1 LGYYFE
7 ERKCKILIDKMR
19 TLATSAKWLFMLCLP
34 VLLITT
40 SLGWAANSL
49 CLYKYGFEKYG
60 VSQTTGL
67 PDSELENIYAEL
79 ISYFNSDEEYIS
91 ITVVKD
97 GESFELFNQREIIHL
112 RDVKRL
118 VQLDYGVLL
127 GTLAYVLAYAGVCL
141 FWKKRRYWRHL
152 AWGLVGGS
160 SITLGL
166 MLASALGILFS
177 FERLFWQFHVIS
189 FPNQF
194 WLLDPTRDYL
204 KMLFPDGFFYDATIL
219 CAAITAALAVI
230 LGGVGGGYL
239 IHARRRLS

>member
-1 LGYYFE
+1 
-7 ERKCKILIDKMR
+7 MR
-19 TLATSAKWLFMLCLP
+19 TLAIAAKGLFMLCLP
-34 VLLITT
+34 VLLITA
-40 SLGWAANSL
+40 SLGWATNSL
-49 CLYKYGFEKYG
+49 WLYRYGFEKYG

-67 PDSELENIYAEL
+67 PDSELKNIYAEL
-79 ISYFNSDEEYIS
+79 ISYFNSDVEYIS

-97 GESFELFNQREIIHL
+97 GKSFELFNQREIIHL

-166 MLASALGILFS
+166 MLASGLGILFS

-204 KMLFPDGFFYDATIL
+204 KMLFADGFFYDATIL

-239 IHARRRLS
+239 RSAKRTSG